1 MSGQGAQ
8 ARGDEE
14 RTCGRMKSNA
24 VCFITSGIA
33 ACCLCLY
40 AEAAGAK
47 TNVVEKTVA
56 VVSDVKTDAAAKAA
70 AAAKSAAE
78 KGGAEA
84 QFRYAEMLR
93 DGRGV
98 AKNMKEAAKWTRK
111 AADAGHAP
119 AQCQMGLFYM
129 NGLGVDRDEGKAV
142 EWLEKAAKNN
152 HLQAQNNLGCYHAK
166 FMDKDSQRLAVK
178 WLKEAA
184 KEDYADAEYNLAK
197 LYLNPH
203 HPASREPGVGQY
215 AISLLRRA
223 AAQGHAGAKGKLEEL
238 GCTVPQSQEKSEEL
252 RQIERTTFINNAF

>member
-1 MSGQGAQ
+1 MSETGRKPEG
-8 ARGDEE
+8 GEK
-14 RTCGRMKSNA
+14 RTCGRMKSN
-24 VCFITSGIA
+24 VVHFITSGIA

-78 KGGAEA
+78 KGDAEA

-129 NGLGVDRDEGKAV
+129 NGLGVDRDEDKAV
-142 EWLEKAAKNN
+142 DWLEKAAKQN
-152 HLQAQNNLGCYHAK
+152 QAQAQYNLGIYHAR
-166 FMDKDSQRLAVK
+166 FSDKESVRLALK
-178 WLKEAA
+178 WLNEAV
-184 KEDYADAEYNLAK
+184 KQDYADAEYNLAK

-203 HPASREPGVGQY
+203 HPASKEQGAGRR
-215 AISLLRRA
+215 AIQLLRLS
-223 AAQGHAGAKGKLEEL
+223 AAQNHAGAKGMLKEL
-238 GCTVPQSQEKSEEL
+238 GVEFE
-252 RQIERTTFINNAF
+252 